1 LKNISAI
8 PNLKSSAMEVRNP
21 RTGQYD
27 YRIEVPSRQ
36 ILEDLTQ
43 RMRFAQQAWAL
54 LPVSQRI
61 ETLEVWKANIESHKE
76 ALIDALTADTGRYA
90 ESALEYALLPS
101 GIQRWQKWAADWFA
115 QAREKMSAMPFIR
128 IRQQH
133 VPIPLVVVISPWN
146 FPLLLSV
153 IDAIPALLAGSAVI
167 VKPSEVTPRF
177 IEVMQKT
184 ISATPMLRDVFRYIP
199 GAAETGANLI
209 DLGDLCCFTG
219 SVATGR
225 EVYSRA
231 AAQFKP
237 CFLELGGK
245 DAALVFEGADITHA
259 ARSIL
264 WGSTVNCGH
273 SCLSIERVYVQDT
286 IFEEF
291 IQVLV
296 RHAEKVRLA
305 YPGPHDG
312 EIGPVIAQRQVAIID
327 EHLRDAFAKG
337 AKLLTGS
344 AACESMG
351 GAFYCRPT
359 VLTNVTHDM
368 KVMQEETFGPIIPVM
383 KFHTE
388 EEALALANGTIFG
401 LSGAVFAA
409 DNEKALGI
417 AGRMEAGAVSI
428 NECALTA
435 MVHDGE
441 KNAFK
446 MSGLGGTRMGP
457 AAIQRFMRQ
466 KAFLINEREGASP
479 WWF

>member
-1 LKNISAI
+1 
-8 PNLKSSAMEVRNP
+8 MQVRNP

-27 YRIEVPSRQ
+27 YNIEVPSPQ
-36 ILEDLTQ
+36 TLEDLTQ
-43 RMRFAQQAWAL
+43 RMRHAQREWAL
-54 LPVSQRI
+54 LPVAQRVEIMGIWKTHVEQHKDDLI
-61 ETLEVWKANIESHKE
+61 E
-76 ALIDALTADTGRYA
+76 ALTADTGRYS
-90 ESALEYALLPS
+90 ESALEYTFLPT
-101 GIQRWQKWAADWFA
+101 GIQRWQKWAVEWFA
-115 QAREKMSAMPFIR
+115 HSGEKMSAMPHIR
-128 IRQQH
+128 IRQQF
-133 VPIPLVVVISPWN
+133 VPFPLVVVISPWN

-153 IDAIPALLAGSAVI
+153 IDAIPALMAGCAVI
-167 VKPSEVTPRF
+167 VKPSEITPRF
-177 IEVMQKT
+177 IEVIQKT
-184 ISATPMLRDVFRYIP
+184 IAATPVLCDVFHYIP
-199 GAAETGANLI
+199 GAGETGANLI

-225 EVYSRA
+225 QVYQRA

-245 DAALVFEGADITHA
+245 DAALVFEGADLTHA

-273 SCLSIERVYVQDT
+273 SCLSIERVYVQDS
-286 IFEEF
+286 IFENF
-291 IQVLV
+291 TRALV
-296 RHAEKVRLA
+296 RQAEKVRLA
-305 YPGPHDG
+305 YPGAKDG
-312 EIGPVIAQRQVAIID
+312 EIGPVIAERQVAIID

-337 AKLLTGS
+337 AKLLTGNS
-344 AACESMG
+344 ACEQKG
-351 GAFYCRPT
+351 GGYFCRPT
-359 VLTNVTHDM
+359 VLTNVTHEM

-383 KFHTE
+383 QFHTE
-388 EEALALANGTIFG
+388 EEAISMANSTIFG

-409 DNEKALGI
+409 NNDTAVRI
-417 AGRMEAGAVSI
+417 AGRMEAGAISI
-428 NECALTA
+428 NDCALTA